1 MARRLYKKGDIVQFP
16 ELGLFWE
23 VLNNEEAGV
32 TFAIET
38 GGHDIQYVSGDDP
51 DVSLV
56 TANAP
61 SINAP
66 EQVKADALLPTKEEQ
81 RVKIWNIFK
90 DMIYQGGKSI
100 NIRDKHMFIKDMPV
114 ISITLESTDDAL
126 QIKFICNKLK
136 GTSNILFRSVCVG
149 TLLDIYH
156 ATR

>member
-1 MARRLYKKGDIVQFP
+1 MARRLYKKGDIV
-16 ELGLFWE
+16 LFHACDWE
-23 VLNNEEAGV
+23 VLSDEKAGV
-32 TFAIET
+32 TFAIEV
-38 GGHDIQYVSGDDP
+38 GGHDTQYVSGDDP

-56 TANAP
+56 TA
-61 SINAP
+61 NAP

-81 RVKIWNIFK
+81 RVKIWNIFI
-90 DMIYQGGKSI
+90 DMIYQKGKSI
-100 NIRDKHMFIKDMPV
+100 NIRDKNIFIRDMPV

>member
-1 MARRLYKKGDIVQFP
+1 MARRLYKKGDIVQFH
-16 ELGLFWE
+16 GLDWE
-23 VLNNEEAGV
+23 VLNDEEAGV
-32 TFAIET
+32 TFAIEV
-38 GGHDIQYVSGDDP
+38 GGHDTQYVSGDDP

-56 TANAP
+56 TA
-61 SINAP
+61 NAP

-81 RVKIWNIFK
+81 RVKIWNIFI
-90 DMIYQGGKSI
+90 DMIYQKGKSI
-100 NIRDKHMFIKDMPV
+100 NIRDKNIFIRDMPV

>member
-1 MARRLYKKGDIVQFP
+1 MARRLYKKGDIVQFH
-16 ELGLFWE
+16 GLDWE
-23 VLNNEEAGV
+23 VLIDEEAGV
-32 TFAIET
+32 TFSIKTEIGGIE
-38 GGHDIQYVSGDDP
+38 YVLGSDP

-56 TANAP
+56 TPNAP

-66 EQVKADALLPTKEEQ
+66 KQVKADALLPTKEEQ

-90 DMIYQGGKSI
+90 DMIYQKGKSI
-100 NIRDKHMFIKDMPV
+100 NIRDKNIFIRDMPV

-126 QIKFICNKLK
+126 QIKFKCNKLE
-136 GTSNILFRSVCVG
+136 GTSNIFFRSVCVG

>member
-1 MARRLYKKGDIVQFP
+1 MARRLYKKGDIVQFHC
-16 ELGLFWE
+16 LDWE
-23 VLNNEEAGV
+23 VLNDEEAGV

-56 TANAP
+56 TPNAP

-66 EQVKADALLPTKEEQ
+66 KQVKADALLPTKEEQ

-90 DMIYQGGKSI
+90 DMIYQKGKSI
-100 NIRDKHMFIKDMPV
+100 NIRDKNIFIRDMPV
-114 ISITLESTDDAL
+114 ISIMLESTDDAL
-126 QIKFICNKLK
+126 QIKFKCNKLE
-136 GTSNILFRSVCVG
+136 GTSNVLFKSVCVG

>member
-1 MARRLYKKGDIVQFP
+1 MARRLYKKGDIIQFH
-16 ELGLFWE
+16 GFRWE
-23 VLNNEEAGV
+23 VLSHERAGV

-38 GGHDIQYVSGDDP
+38 GGHDTQYVSGDDP

-56 TANAP
+56 TPNAP

-66 EQVKADALLPTKEEQ
+66 KQVKADALLPTKEEQ
-81 RVKIWNIFK
+81 RVKIWNIFI
-90 DMIYQGGKSI
+90 DMIYQKGKSI
-100 NIRDKHMFIKDMPV
+100 NIRDKNIFIRDMPV

-126 QIKFICNKLK
+126 QIKFKCNKLE
-136 GTSNILFRSVCVG
+136 GTSSILFRSVCVG